1 MCLYFPLHFQ
11 LLRVLPFFQLCAYK
25 DLILALFLG
34 YSNPSYLQVSQNL
47 GTIFQYFL
55 LRCLF
60 LNPSQLFQKIY
71 SNLIIRHLES
81 LLLFALL
88 SWLYW
93 VASSVLE
100 FFNKNFVLKLVGL
113 WLIYLLFMEKISR
126 HSIRSSKIFKY
137 IYFHLHWYFL
147 QKARAPSLWSNLNE
161 LLFSM
166 AMYPKFSKDL
176 STKLYK
182 SKKLLFN
189 SNFIFSVLAKSI
201 ISFIRLMSIFE
212 LYLQFYWSLLDSS
225 RFTNILVIC
234 SFSYW
239 EF

>member
-1 MCLYFPLHFQ
+1 MCLYFPLRFQ
-11 LLRVLPFFQLCAYK
+11 LLRFLPFFQLCAYK
-25 DLILALFLG
+25 YLILALFLG

-161 LLFSM
+161 LLFRW
-166 AMYPKFSKDL
+166 PCIL
-176 STKLYK
+176 
-182 SKKLLFN
+182 N
-189 SNFIFSVLAKSI
+189 SQRIFQP
-201 ISFIRLMSIFE
+201 SFINQKSY
-212 LYLQFYWSLLDSS
+212 YLTQISSFQSWLNPSYHLLD
-225 RFTNILVIC
+225 
-234 SFSYW
+234 
-239 EF
+239 

>member
-1 MCLYFPLHFQ
+1 MCLYFPLRFQ
-11 LLRVLPFFQLCAYK
+11 LLRFLPFFQLCAYK
-25 DLILALFLG
+25 YLILALFLG
-34 YSNPSYLQVSQNL
+34 YSNPSYLQVSQNW
-47 GTIFQYFL
+47 GTIFEYFL

-81 LLLFALL
+81 LLLFVLLFALLFALL

-93 VASSVLE
+93 VAGSVLE

-161 LLFSM
+161 LLFRSP
-166 AMYPKFSKDL
+166 YIL
-176 STKLYK
+176 
-182 SKKLLFN
+182 N
-189 SNFIFSVLAKSI
+189 SQRIFQP
-201 ISFIRLMSIFE
+201 SFINQKSY
-212 LYLQFYWSLLDSS
+212 YLTQISSFQSWLNPSYHLLD
-225 RFTNILVIC
+225 
-234 SFSYW
+234 
-239 EF
+239 